1 MKRRF
6 ETHLH
11 SLDRAKA
18 LDSRFRR
25 LVQNP
30 NKILKKYIH
39 PGMTV
44 LDLGCGTGYFTTE
57 LTKLIQEE
65 GKVIAVNVQKEMLE
79 RVQQKLQKNPLKN
92 RIKVCH
98 NKADTLPQGKFDF
111 VLAFYSFHEMEY
123 IDEII
128 KDLKTKV
135 KPTTKVLIAE
145 QKFHVPQRTFKLIV
159 QKMEE
164 QDFQVVKRPNIFFS
178 RAVLMQLNK
187 NRSS

>member
-1 MKRRF
+1 MKRKL

-11 SLDRAKA
+11 PLNKA
-18 LDSRFRR
+18 ETLESRLRYC
-25 LVQNP
+25 LQNP
-30 NKILKKYIH
+30 KKILKKYIY

-57 LTKLIQEE
+57 LAKRVQEE
-65 GKVIAVNVQKEMLE
+65 GEVIAADVQKGMLE
-79 RVQQKLQKNPLKN
+79 RVQKKLQKNPLKN

-98 NKADTLPQGKFDF
+98 NKANTLPEGEFDF

-135 KPTTKVLIAE
+135 KPSTKILIAE
-145 QKFHVPQRTFKLIV
+145 QKFHVPKRTFNFIV
-159 QKMEE
+159 QKMKD
-164 QDFQVVKRPNIFFS
+164 QDFQIMERPNIFFS
-178 RAVLMQLNK
+178 RAVVMQLNGG
-187 NRSS
+187 NSI